1 MKTRG
6 PVIGVS
12 SEAQKPLSCRKEGCD
27 AFKTCQLPTPRKKLL
42 ASPESP
48 RGQQSEWELTRQ
60 VAHHRDAQL
69 LEVVCISNAREHE
82 QLWRVDGAPTQDHL
96 LAGISLEE
104 AGDHQ
109 SHFSRSQLTVTA
121 MTTRMWPWD
130 MALCGESAPRS

>member
-1 MKTRG
+1 M
-6 PVIGVS
+6 
-12 SEAQKPLSCRKEGCD
+12 
-27 AFKTCQLPTPRKKLL
+27 
-42 ASPESP
+42 
-48 RGQQSEWELTRQ
+48 
-60 VAHHRDAQL
+60 AHHRDAQL

-109 SHFSRSQLTVTA
+109 SHFLRSQLTVTA